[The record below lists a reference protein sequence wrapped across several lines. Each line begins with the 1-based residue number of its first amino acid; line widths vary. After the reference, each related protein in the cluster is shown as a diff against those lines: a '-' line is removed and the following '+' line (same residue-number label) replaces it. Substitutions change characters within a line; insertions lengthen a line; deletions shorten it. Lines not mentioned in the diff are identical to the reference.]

1 MQTAQW
7 CCIIFFSF
15 DLFRHLIFSQIVEVG
30 QNKNHTP
37 WSLQAKAN
45 AREKEKKYDIAFFQS
60 FSFLK
65 KSICLNIQFSTQV
78 KLVSYKII
86 LQYVDLI

>member
-15 DLFRHLIFSQIVEVG
+15 VLFRHLIFSQIVEVG

-37 WSLQAKAN
+37 WSAKAN

-60 FSFLK
+60 FSFFK